1 LHAEK
6 KITDDALVNQ
16 VRNGNLQA
24 FRLLYDKYSLK
35 VYHFSKKYLQEKQD
49 AEDVLNEVFLKIWEN
64 RETLKSDTS
73 FQSYLFTIAYNNIR
87 KRYLKKSREQR
98 YVHEFAAEYLT
109 STTQNEEELDYKR
122 FVQKFRKLANELP
135 ERRREIF
142 LLRYQQELKNGE
154 IAQRLSLSE
163 QFVKNQLSIARKFLL
178 SAMSSDREITE
189 FYFFFLFHQ

>member
-1 LHAEK
+1 M
-6 KITDDALVNQ
+6 
-16 VRNGNLQA
+16 
-24 FRLLYDKYSLK
+24 
-35 VYHFSKKYLQEKQD
+35 
-49 AEDVLNEVFLKIWEN
+49 
-64 RETLKSDTS
+64 
-73 FQSYLFTIAYNNIR
+73 
-87 KRYLKKSREQR
+87 
-98 YVHEFAAEYLT
+98 HEFAAEYLT

-189 FYFFFLFHQ
+189 FFFFFLFHQ